1 MAFAHIGHTWL
12 ANGQAVWQTVLFN
25 PHGVGEDRGA
35 QWIMGNPLPFDT
47 FPTPSGTTQLES
59 SRFQKRVVYQN
70 GGAEWSYNCLVENT
84 ASPGW
89 LPTWFDLTGG
99 GNV

>member
-1 MAFAHIGHTWL
+1 MAFNNVGHFWL
-12 ANGQAVWQTVLFN
+12 ANGGSTWVSVRFA

-35 QWIMGNPLPFDT
+35 QWIMANPLPFDT

-59 SRFQKRVVYQN
+59 GRFQKRFVRAH
-70 GGAEWSYNCLVENT
+70 GGSEWTYFCLVENT
-84 ASPGW
+84 RSPGW
-89 LPTWFDLTGG
+89 NATYFTLTGG